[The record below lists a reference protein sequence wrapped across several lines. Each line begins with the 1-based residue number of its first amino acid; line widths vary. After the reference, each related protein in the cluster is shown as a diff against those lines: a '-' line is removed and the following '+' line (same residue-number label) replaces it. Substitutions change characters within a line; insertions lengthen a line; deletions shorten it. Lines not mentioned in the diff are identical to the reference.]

1 MAFNITIKKDGG
13 ISQSEWILFVNNDN
27 SFIWMENLPVDKVYN
42 TNGINISPNRF
53 ALWFS
58 NLQNPMADLGFDLNS
73 SGEITFGL
81 GEDCFLLQKI
91 IDVAKQLGGYV
102 EADDG
107 TILNEVA
114 DANKIDFG
122 E

>member
-1 MAFNITIKKDGG
+1 MAFDITIKKDSE
-13 ISQSEWILFVNNDN
+13 ISQSEWILFVNNND
-27 SFIWMENLPVDKVYN
+27 SFIWLENLPNDKIYN
-42 TNGINISPNRF
+42 TEGVKIQPNRF

-58 NLQNPMADLGFDLNS
+58 NLQNAIADLAFYLDS

-81 GEDCFLLQKI
+81 GEDFFLLQKI

-107 TILNEVA
+107 TIINEVA